1 MVIGCSAPTSL
12 ASGSAKS
19 SLLAVAELKPTQGNS
34 AFGMAWLKQ
43 EDDHVVVTVRVDGLA
58 PNHENGMHIHEKG
71 DCSSPDAS
79 SAGEHLNPKSAR
91 HGPADKEH
99 HLGDLPSLKSN
110 ASGQAQ
116 LRFNVPGTLAGSG
129 ASDLIGKAIVVH
141 ANPDDF
147 TTQPSGGS
155 GARIACGVV
164 LVPANQTYP
173 NAPAVI
179 PSSM

>member
-1 MVIGCSAPTSL
+1 
-12 ASGSAKS
+12 
-19 SLLAVAELKPTQGNS
+19 
-34 AFGMAWLKQ
+34 MAWLKQ
-43 EDDHVVVTVRVDGLA
+43 EGDHVAVTVRVDGLA

-79 SAGEHLNPKSAR
+79 SAGEHLNPTSAR
-91 HGPADKEH
+91 HGPQDKEH
-99 HLGDLPSLKSN
+99 HLGDLPSLKSDG
-110 ASGQAQ
+110 SGKAQAH
-116 LRFNVPGTLAGSG
+116 FDVPGTLAGSG

-147 TTQPSGGS
+147 ATQPSGAS

-173 NAPAVI
+173 DAPKVI